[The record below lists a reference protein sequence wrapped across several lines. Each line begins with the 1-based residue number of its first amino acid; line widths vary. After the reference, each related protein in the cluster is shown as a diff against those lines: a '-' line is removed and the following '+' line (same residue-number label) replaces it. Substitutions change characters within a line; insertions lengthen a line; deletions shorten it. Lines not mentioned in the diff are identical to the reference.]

1 MTRYEVRLYAHAD
14 ELCARYVEC
23 GKKEIPRMLARFV
36 LDYIKNAL
44 YPGAMTATVSA
55 GRDMFLYIIKI
66 DRRHRNSVSGSIPTQ
81 YCRCGKMM
89 LPARIHIMYDNGGPF
104 RMYICRKITGPAP

>member
-1 MTRYEVRLYAHAD
+1 MTRYEVRLYAQQTD

-23 GKKEIPRMLARFV
+23 GKKEIPRILARFV

-44 YPGAMTATVSA
+44 YPGTMKATVSA

-66 DRRHRNSVSGSIPTQ
+66 IDDTVTVYLEVFQRNIADVE
-81 YCRCGKMM
+81 K
-89 LPARIHIMYDNGGPF
+89 
-104 RMYICRKITGPAP
+104 

>member
-1 MTRYEVRLYAHAD
+1 MTRYGIRLYAHTD

-36 LDYIKNAL
+36 LDYIKDAL

-55 GRDMFLYIIKI
+55 GSDMFLYIIKI
-66 DRRHRNSVSGSIPTQ
+66 IDDTVTVYHQVFQRNIADVD
-81 YCRCGKMM
+81 K
-89 LPARIHIMYDNGGPF
+89 
-104 RMYICRKITGPAP
+104 